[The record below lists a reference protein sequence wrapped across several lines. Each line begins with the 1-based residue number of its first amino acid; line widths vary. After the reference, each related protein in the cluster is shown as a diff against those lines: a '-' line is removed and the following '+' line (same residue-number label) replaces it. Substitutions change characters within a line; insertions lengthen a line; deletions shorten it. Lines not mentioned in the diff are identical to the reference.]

1 MARPEFNGGRYL
13 DSAAII
19 AIGGRYGTKGLSAR
33 IQAARLRVGRGW
45 SQGGR
50 VSDLKTAFAGD
61 AASIRNAMKE
71 LLRGRRMTV
80 GPDPERGFKVEGLF
94 EWALET
100 KDARSRGGG
109 DRANESVVAGT
120 RYQSSL

>member
-1 MARPEFNGGRYL
+1 
-13 DSAAII
+13 
-19 AIGGRYGTKGLSAR
+19 
-33 IQAARLRVGRGW
+33 
-45 SQGGR
+45 
-50 VSDLKTAFAGD
+50 
-61 AASIRNAMKE
+61 MKE